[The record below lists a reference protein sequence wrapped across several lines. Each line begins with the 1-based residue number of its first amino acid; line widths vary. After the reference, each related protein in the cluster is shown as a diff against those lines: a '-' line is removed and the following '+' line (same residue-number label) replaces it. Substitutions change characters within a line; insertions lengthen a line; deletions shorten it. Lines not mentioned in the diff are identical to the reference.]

1 MKDFFTLISYLTRAL
16 VLNRSV
22 ELVEA
27 NLVEALIFMAWSPL
41 TVLLTTQV
49 QQPDSEI
56 VLRSTNQTVDLLT
69 PMKI

>member
-22 ELVEA
+22 ELEEA

-56 VLRSTNQTVDLLT
+56 ELRSTNQRLTSLLL
-69 PMKI
+69 